1 MPLIE
6 PMTPAFASYLS
17 DESRTQGQA
26 EYIAFPRSEEEIA
39 QVLRWCAQHG
49 VPVTAQGGMTGL
61 AGGASPQGGLALNLS
76 RMDRILGLRR
86 DSGGTWLLRVQ
97 PGVRLLQV
105 RKALKEK
112 SFQISQWD
120 EASVAALRD
129 FRPGEAFFSPDPT
142 ETTASIGGMAAC
154 NASGARS
161 YLYGATRTKIHALRV
176 VLTDGSVTALERGV
190 HRARGREALLP
201 LTDGSTRRVLLPEFE
216 TPPIKDAGFYLRRD
230 MDLVDLFMGS
240 QGLFGIIS
248 ELELELTPS
257 PALLWGVTAFLPD
270 HAAALRYV
278 RALKG
283 QEGDPLPDRPAAI
296 EFFDRRALRL
306 VEEQKAETPAFR
318 QLQELPEDYN
328 CAVYAEFNPRDP
340 SLFLPTLSALSDTLR
355 RLGGDPERTWVARNE
370 RELEKLLFFRHTV
383 PETIDLIVEKNR
395 KNDPCITILSTD
407 MAVDDAH
414 FETLFHR
421 YERDLDACN
430 MPCLLF
436 GHIGENHVHPNLLA
450 RTREEWE
457 RGHRL
462 FEEWA
467 AFVASMGGT
476 ITAEHGAGKIKRKLE
491 AIMMGPEKMAQLW
504 ELKRQLDPQLLLGPG
519 NVLTEVEQ

>member
-1 MPLIE
+1 M
-6 PMTPAFASYLS
+6 
-17 DESRTQGQA
+17 
-26 EYIAFPRSEEEIA
+26 
-39 QVLRWCAQHG
+39 
-49 VPVTAQGGMTGL
+49 
-61 AGGASPQGGLALNLS
+61 
-76 RMDRILGLRR
+76 
-86 DSGGTWLLRVQ
+86 
-97 PGVRLLQV
+97 
-105 RKALKEK
+105 
-112 SFQISQWD
+112 
-120 EASVAALRD
+120 
-129 FRPGEAFFSPDPT
+129 
-142 ETTASIGGMAAC
+142 
-154 NASGARS
+154 
-161 YLYGATRTKIHALRV
+161 
-176 VLTDGSVTALERGV
+176 
-190 HRARGREALLP
+190 
-201 LTDGSTRRVLLPEFE
+201 LLPEFE

-306 VEEQKAETPAFR
+306 VEEQKAETPAFPPAPGAAGG
-318 QLQELPEDYN
+318 LQ
-328 CAVYAEFNPRDP
+328 
-340 SLFLPTLSALSDTLR
+340 LR
-355 RLGGDPERTWVARNE
+355 RVRGVQPPGPGAVPAHPLRPVRYPAPPGGDPERTWVARNE

-467 AFVASMGGT
+467 AFVGVHGGT